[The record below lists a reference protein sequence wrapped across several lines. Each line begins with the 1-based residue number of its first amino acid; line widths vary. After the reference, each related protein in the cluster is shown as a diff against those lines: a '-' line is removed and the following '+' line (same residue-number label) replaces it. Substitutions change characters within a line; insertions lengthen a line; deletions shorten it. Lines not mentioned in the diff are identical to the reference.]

1 MASFAQLLVNGL
13 IAGGTYALAAI
24 GYSMVYGA
32 LKFINFAHGSVAMV
46 GAYFAYGLAVG
57 RLNVPLLVAAILLSM
72 VLTALLGV
80 C

>member
-1 MASFAQLLVNGL
+1 MAIFAQLLINGL

-46 GAYFAYGLAVG
+46 GAYFTYALPIGLGPPPRA
-57 RLNVPLLVAAILLSM
+57 
-72 VLTALLGV
+72 
-80 C
+80 